1 MEIQKAT
8 NFIDDVMS
16 DDYFA
21 VKCVDW
27 YKNDTVLILTQT
39 ELSELNLAL
48 KEWIQQ
54 NNIIRVQTVAG
65 ISNTI
70 QKFLE
75 KE

>member
-8 NFIDDVMS
+8 EFIDDVMS

-21 VKCVDW
+21 MKSEDW
-27 YKNDTVLILTQT
+27 YKNDTILILTQT

-48 KEWIQQ
+48 KEWVQQ
-54 NNIIRVQTVAG
+54 NNIVRVQTVAG